1 MREHIEGFIG
11 QLEDAFLKG
20 EQANFS
26 IPEKRFNNVLI
37 LGVGGSGIGGTVV
50 EKTALLGAGI
60 PVMTCNDYHIP
71 EYVNENTLVI
81 ACSYSGNTEETL
93 TALKKCQNKRAEI
106 AAVTSGGELKRICE
120 DNNYNHII
128 IPGGNPPRT
137 CLGYSLTEQ
146 IFILVK
152 YDILPTNYLDNLRA
166 AIDLLKIN
174 NNNIINEAEGVAQKL
189 FGKIPVI
196 YSTDKF
202 EPVSIRFRQQLNENN
217 YNDLLAPNSYT
228 IGLATYDG
236 ADFTLTGE
244 TALLNKT
251 QYNENPVYKAEILT
265 VNGNKIGYLMYNG
278 FIKDYDTELNNA
290 FAQFKADGV
299 SSLVLD
305 LRYNGGGSVETAT
318 DLASMITGQFNGQ
331 VFYQEFWNEDRQADY
346 AENGLFDSTISNG
359 SSISS
364 LNLSQVYIITTRRSA
379 SASELVLNGL

>member
-189 FGKIPVI
+189 FSKIPVI

-202 EPVSIRFRQQLNENN
+202 EPVSIRFRQQLNENSKELCWHQKFPELN
-217 YNDLLAPNSYT
+217 HNEIVGWASGKDDFSVVMFRNEDDYYRTQERMEFMKKVILDKGSSVTEIHSRGDSFIEKALYLIYLSDWTSLFIAEKKNVDPVEIRVIDALKDH
-228 IGLATYDG
+228 LAT
-236 ADFTLTGE
+236 
-244 TALLNKT
+244 
-251 QYNENPVYKAEILT
+251 
-265 VNGNKIGYLMYNG
+265 
-278 FIKDYDTELNNA
+278 IK
-290 FAQFKADGV
+290 
-299 SSLVLD
+299 
-305 LRYNGGGSVETAT
+305 
-318 DLASMITGQFNGQ
+318 
-331 VFYQEFWNEDRQADY
+331 
-346 AENGLFDSTISNG
+346 
-359 SSISS
+359 
-364 LNLSQVYIITTRRSA
+364 
-379 SASELVLNGL
+379 

>member
-202 EPVSIRFRQQLNENN
+202 EPVSIRFRQQLNENSKELCWHQKFPELN
-217 YNDLLAPNSYT
+217 HNEIVGWASGKDDFSVVMFRNEDDYYRTQERMEFMKKVILDKGSSVTEIHSRGDSFIEKALYLIYLSDWTSLFIAEKKNVDPVEIRVIDALKDH
-228 IGLATYDG
+228 LAT
-236 ADFTLTGE
+236 
-244 TALLNKT
+244 
-251 QYNENPVYKAEILT
+251 
-265 VNGNKIGYLMYNG
+265 
-278 FIKDYDTELNNA
+278 IK
-290 FAQFKADGV
+290 
-299 SSLVLD
+299 
-305 LRYNGGGSVETAT
+305 
-318 DLASMITGQFNGQ
+318 
-331 VFYQEFWNEDRQADY
+331 
-346 AENGLFDSTISNG
+346 
-359 SSISS
+359 
-364 LNLSQVYIITTRRSA
+364 
-379 SASELVLNGL
+379 